1 MSKKL
6 MFLTLMALVLIM
18 AVVACRAEVDQEVI
32 SFTDSATENVLI
44 ALNNQ
49 DYESFKQDMDDVVLG
64 TINKQGFINLSTYI
78 TDTAGEYVQGSKEY
92 SRSSVEGG
100 MNVLIYTADY
110 TEETGNVVVT
120 IVVSLTDEG
129 VYRVATFLIDSPKLR
144 ETTGGE

>member
-64 TINKQGFINLSTYI
+64 TINEQGFINLSTYI
-78 TDTAGEYVQGSKEY
+78 TDTVGEYTTIYWGGSLAEKMI
-92 SRSSVEGG
+92 SR
-100 MNVLIYTADY
+100 
-110 TEETGNVVVT
+110 
-120 IVVSLTDEG
+120 
-129 VYRVATFLIDSPKLR
+129 VYFVMQSAYFLHFRSRHVCHTFGQAKMCSIS
-144 ETTGGE
+144 